1 MLLGREVRLCDLD
14 AGMTEQQLD
23 LFQITV
29 LAAAQ
34 PGARAPQ
41 VVRADGNAD
50 SSSLLDNNI
59 KDRLRANSP
68 AGDGATALDGPKQ
81 PPFRD
86 PRRLKPCVDRGFD
99 PGWHW
104 HCSDAAVFAFD
115 IEKDPAA
122 FPTLQMACFE

>member
-1 MLLGREVRLCDLD
+1 MLLSPEVRLCDLD
-14 AGMTEQQLD
+14 AGMTKEQLD
-23 LFQITV
+23 LFKITA
-29 LAAAQ
+29 LSAAQ
-34 PGARAPQ
+34 IGAGAPQ

-50 SSSLLDNNI
+50 RFSLLDNNI
-59 KDRLRANSP
+59 KNRLRANSS
-68 AGDGATALDGPKQ
+68 AGDGATTLDGPKQ
-81 PPFRD
+81 SPFRD

-104 HCSDAAVFAFD
+104 HCSDAAVFAFY